1 MDSGEGA
8 PVASGHG
15 AVLVRAAII
24 FLKKVFK
31 PFQLQPA
38 WYEELLINKFLE
50 KKSNFQLT
58 SCSDGPD
65 KSAFKNK
72 KYFIQNWDPIFF
84 H

>member
-8 PVASGHG
+8 PVASRDG

-58 SCSDGPD
+58 SRTDDTD
-65 KSAFKNK
+65 KSSEK
-72 KYFIQNWDPIFF
+72 KR
-84 H
+84 